1 MNETLFY
8 ALGITLV
15 VAALVTSA
23 VGLKYESFPQ
33 NRGVMLGVIAI
44 FVVLVAGTA
53 TFALLNA
60 RDEQHK
66 REAEQAA
73 TTTESTSATSTA
85 GSTTTGTETSG
96 SSSSTTST
104 AAASGPG
111 GTVDISADPSG
122 QLAFEQ
128 KTVTSKPGAVKIDF
142 TNQSPLGHD
151 VKISD
156 SSGQV
161 LGGTDLVTNGNANAT
176 VDLPPG
182 TYTFFCDVPGH
193 EEAGMKGTL
202 TVK

>member
-1 MNETLFY
+1 MNQTLFY

-15 VAALVTSA
+15 LTALVVSA

-33 NRGVMLGVIAI
+33 SRGIMLGVIAL
-44 FVVLVAGTA
+44 FVVLVGGTA
-53 TFALLNA
+53 TFALLNS

-66 REAEQAA
+66 TEEEQAA
-73 TTTESTSATSTA
+73 ETSTASTATSSTA
-85 GSTTTGTETSG
+85 GSTTTGSETS
-96 SSSSTTST
+96 SSSSTTT
-104 AAASGPG
+104 AATGPG
-111 GTVDISADPSG
+111 GTVKISADPSG

-128 KTVTSKPGAVKIDF
+128 KTVSSKPGAVKIDF
-142 TNQSPLGHD
+142 TNQSPVGHD

-156 SSGQV
+156 SSGNQ
-161 LGGTDLVTNGNANAT
+161 LGGTDLVTGGNATAT
-176 VDLPPG
+176 VDLSPG